1 MPRRSLLLTALVVG
15 ALTVPPAAAGAS
27 GPPAVATA
35 SPSAGFHAAGS
46 VEQVYV
52 TGAPSGTRLDLVGA
66 TGARVQEGHADS
78 QGALLFRR
86 VAPGDGYRVQS
97 GDGRHLRSPEL
108 RVLRPDESPPPSF
121 YRSQRLGPGYGY
133 LTTRDGTE
141 LAVNVHL
148 PGPPELGPYP
158 TVVEYSGYD
167 PANPGGT
174 QPASMIAQALGYA
187 TVGVNMR
194 GTGCSGGAWDY
205 FEPLQ
210 SLDGYD
216 AIEAVAAQPW
226 VLHGLVGMVGISYPG
241 ITQLFVA
248 ATRPPHLAAITPLS
262 VIDDTYRG
270 VLYPGGILNV
280 GFAVAWAKDR
290 QHDAQPAGQSW
301 ARRRIR
307 DGDAACAANQAL
319 RLQTPDVLGQ
329 IRAARFYVPARL
341 DHLNLDLLVS
351 KITAPTFLAGA
362 LEDEQTGGRWP
373 ELVSHFP
380 PTTTLRV
387 TMTNGTHAEGF
398 GPAVAVRWGEFL
410 DLYVARRIP
419 AIPAGVRAAAPVE
432 YAAIFGTALSLPPDR
447 FAGAT
452 SYASALARYEA
463 EPRVRVLFDNG
474 AGPPVGAPVPGF
486 EASFP
491 SWPPPGVLPTTWYL
505 RAGGRLDRSA
515 PPAADHGSDAYQ
527 YDPTSVPAT
536 DATPETANAIFG
548 SLPPYNWEAPRAGA
562 ALAYTS
568 DPLPRDLVLTGP
580 ASVDLWLRTTAPDTD
595 LEVAL
600 TEVRPDGKETYVQSG
615 WLRASHRTTLDA
627 AASTPLEPRYTDE
640 QAQVRAMPKGRHAL
654 VRVPLFPIAHAF
666 RAGSRLRI
674 IVQAP
679 GGNRPLWAFEDLPAA
694 GSVRNEVARSGMLAS
709 KLVLPV
715 NPAVAVPTPLP
726 PCPAL
731 RGEPCRT
738 ADPPVGR

>member
-1 MPRRSLLLTALVVG
+1 MPRRPLLVTALVLG
-15 ALTVPPAAAGAS
+15 ALAVPPAAAA
-27 GPPAVATA
+27 A
-35 SPSAGFHAAGS
+35 SPLGAARHPVAFRAAGS

-52 TGAPSGTRLDLVGA
+52 TGAPSGTRLALLNAD
-66 TGARVQEGHADS
+66 GARAQQGRADP
-78 QGALLFRR
+78 QGALLFRN
-86 VAPGDGYRVQS
+86 VTPGDGYRVES
-97 GDGRHLRSPEL
+97 RGDGRFRSPVL
-108 RVLRPDESPPPSF
+108 RVLRPDQNPPPSL
-121 YRSQRLGPGYGY
+121 YRDRRLGAGYGY
-133 LTTRDGTE
+133 ITTRDGTE

-167 PANPGGT
+167 PANPNGT
-174 QPASMIAQALGYA
+174 QPASAIAQMLGYA

-216 AIEAVAAQPW
+216 AIETVAAQPW
-226 VLHGLVGMVGISYPG
+226 VLHGRVGMVGISYSG

-280 GFAVAWAKDR
+280 GFAVAWAQDR
-290 QHDAQPAGQSW
+290 QHDARPAGQSW

-307 DGDAACAANQAL
+307 DGDTVCAANQAL
-319 RLQTPDVLGQ
+319 RLQTPDVAGQ
-329 IRAARFYVPARL
+329 IRANRFYVPARL
-341 DHLNLDLLVS
+341 DHLAPDLLVS
-351 KITAPTFLAGA
+351 KITVPTFLAGA
-362 LEDEQTGGRWP
+362 VEDEQTGGRWP

-380 PTTTLRV
+380 PATKLRV
-387 TMTNGTHAEGF
+387 TLTNGTHIEGF
-398 GPAVAVRWGEFL
+398 GPAVATRWGEFL
-410 DLYVARRIP
+410 DFYVAQRLPTIP
-419 AIPAGVRAAAPVE
+419 AAVRASAPVA
-432 YAAIFGTALSLPPDR
+432 YASLIGTALTLPPDR
-447 FAGAT
+447 FAGET
-452 SYASALARYEA
+452 SYPAALARYEA

-474 AGPPVGAPVPGF
+474 AGPPIGAPVPGF

-491 SWPPPGVLPTTWYL
+491 SWPPPGLQPTTWYL
-505 RAGGRLDRSA
+505 RAGGRLDRAA
-515 PPAADHGSDAYQ
+515 PPPRDRGSDAYD

-536 DATPETANAIFG
+536 DATPQTGNAIWNA
-548 SLPPYNWEAPRAGA
+548 LPPYNWQAPRADA
-562 ALAYTS
+562 ALVYSS

-580 ASVDLWLRTTAPDTD
+580 ASADLWLRTTAPDTD
-595 LEVAL
+595 IEVAL

-615 WLRASHRTTLDA
+615 WLRASHRSTLEPG
-627 AASTPLEPRYTDE
+627 ASTPLEPRYTDE
-640 QAQVRAMPKGRHAL
+640 QAQVRAMPKGRYTL

-666 RAGSRLRI
+666 RARSRLRI
-674 IVQAP
+674 VVQAP
-679 GGNRPLWAFEDLPAA
+679 GGNRPLWAFQDLPAV
-694 GSVRNEVARSGMLAS
+694 GSVRNEVARSGVLAS

-715 NPAVAVPTPLP
+715 NPGVAVPTPLP

-738 ADPPVGR
+738 ASPPAGR